1 MLADKTKVPAE
12 GGFLGKFYQHLTKK
26 GKAKIKPKSTNAVDL
41 DTPRIEEWDDVE
53 YCPKDSFRQA
63 SSLFIFL
70 GQWMCLIPLNH
81 EEFRWLSF
89 RVAFSIGA
97 ILCNSAMT
105 LASILWLR
113 DTGANILKGVEHI
126 SSLITGLI
134 TVKKDSTEIMKHYCV
149 TRFPQVFMHVE
160 FEVWIGFLVLM
171 INMVACH
178 TFAFVDQL
186 VIMFCIG
193 LDEFFDDFNKRIG
206 QERRQKLQPREWRT
220 FRTDY
225 TRLCNLVASVDKCVC
240 HLLFSSFAMHLFTIC
255 IELHHSM
262 LLSADREERSHI
274 IFSFI
279 IAGGQACAL
288 CFFTVRVHDKSREPL
303 NILYAVPSIS
313 YCQEI
318 VGTMLSYEV
327 LLLQLRILTA
337 GKATVGDG

>member
-1 MLADKTKVPAE
+1 
-12 GGFLGKFYQHLTKK
+12 
-26 GKAKIKPKSTNAVDL
+26 
-41 DTPRIEEWDDVE
+41 
-53 YCPKDSFRQA
+53 
-63 SSLFIFL
+63 
-70 GQWMCLIPLNH
+70 
-81 EEFRWLSF
+81 
-89 RVAFSIGA
+89 
-97 ILCNSAMT
+97 
-105 LASILWLR
+105 
-113 DTGANILKGVEHI
+113 
-126 SSLITGLI
+126 
-134 TVKKDSTEIMKHYCV
+134 
-149 TRFPQVFMHVE
+149 
-160 FEVWIGFLVLM
+160 M

-225 TRLCNLVASVDKCVC
+225 TRLCNLVASVDRCVC

-313 YCQEI
+313 YCQEVEIFLLQILKNHVVLTGGHLFSMTRRFLLTI